1 MLAAD
6 LLDLALMQRAR
17 DAAARWLD
25 GDPELT
31 AYAPLHEAMNGYR
44 AVFDL
49 D

>member
-6 LLDLALMQRAR
+6 LLDLAMLQRAR
-17 DAAARWLD
+17 SAAQSWLD
-25 GDPELT
+25 HDPDLT
-31 AYAPLHEAMNGYR
+31 EHPPLHEAMNGYR